1 MNNKT
6 LQINFKMKK
15 KLNTVIVLITIL
27 TGSMFFTS
35 CNNYTPEKTFEIAVL
50 NSNLLS
56 SFGHT
61 QINRQLE
68 SEPQVY
74 DDAAKK
80 MVPSSYYDYFQFQI
94 TELEKRQKTIAEIK
108 EDDDNRELLTAS
120 KDLFSYAIAKQ
131 KEGYLP
137 IAKMKDE
144 KVPTEQIQK
153 AIADFDTATEKDIN
167 IKFTALMNVAKAYI
181 KKHNINA
188 KVGY

>member
-1 MNNKT
+1 
-6 LQINFKMKK
+6 MKK
-15 KLNTVIVLITIL
+15 KLNSALVLIAIL
-27 TGSMFFTS
+27 TGSMLFTS

-74 DDAAKK
+74 DDATKK
-80 MVPSSYYDYFQFQI
+80 MIPSSYYDYFQFQI
-94 TELEKRQKTIAEIK
+94 AELEKRQKTIAEIK
-108 EDDDNRELLTAS
+108 EDDDNRELLAAS
-120 KDLFSYAIAKQ
+120 KDLFSYAITKQ

-144 KVPTEQIQK
+144 KVPADQIQT
-153 AIADFDTATEKDIN
+153 AIADFDASTDKDIN
-167 IKFTALMNVAKAYI
+167 TKFTALMNVAKAYI
-181 KKHNINA
+181 KKHNIIA
-188 KVGY
+188 KVGN

>member
-1 MNNKT
+1 
-6 LQINFKMKK
+6 MKK
-15 KLNTVIVLITIL
+15 ILNTSIILIAIIAV
-27 TGSMFFTS
+27 SMLFTS
-35 CNNYTPEKTFEIAVL
+35 CDNYTPEKTFEIAVL

-56 SFGHT
+56 SFGST

-74 DDAAKK
+74 DDANKK

-94 TELEKRQKTIAEIK
+94 AELEKRQNTIAEIK
-108 EDDDNRELLTAS
+108 ENDDNKELLTAS
-120 KDLFSYAIAKQ
+120 KDLFAYAIAKQ

-144 KVPTEQIQK
+144 KASAEQIQK
-153 AIADFDTATEKDIN
+153 AIADFDASTNKDIN
-167 IKFTALMNVAKAYI
+167 TKFAALMDVAKAYI

-188 KVGY
+188 KIGI